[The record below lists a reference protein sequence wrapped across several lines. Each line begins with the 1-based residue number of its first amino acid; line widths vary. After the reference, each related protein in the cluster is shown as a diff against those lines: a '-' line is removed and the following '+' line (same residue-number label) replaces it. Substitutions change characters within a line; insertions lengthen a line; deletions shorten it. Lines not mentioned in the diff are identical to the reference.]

1 MADIIERIER
11 GRMSDRT
18 HWEGCHSVH
27 VDCGAIHE
35 ISTLRAQLA
44 EARGR
49 IPSSH
54 WLELECGAGHVYL
67 VFEGHSVHGCPLCQS
82 ARIATLERDLAEAQ
96 AKVAVLKDS
105 EECSHQIIM
114 SRGVE
119 LEEMDTRIATLER
132 DLAEAQG
139 RVCELAFLN
148 QKLLASIATL
158 ERENAELAADKA
170 RLDWFFGPD
179 EKYPFLATYMEGVRA
194 GWNVDQW
201 RAAIDAAMHP
211 AEPDAGDGGEGAR

>member
-1 MADIIERIER
+1 MGANAWKRMMDYCDGKEPYSGDAYSDVSLEHLRTDIIAHNDARL
-11 GRMSDRT
+11 D
-18 HWEGCHSVH
+18 
-27 VDCGAIHE
+27 E
-35 ISTLRAQLA
+35 ITTLRTQ
-44 EARGR
+44 
-49 IPSSH
+49 
-54 WLELECGAGHVYL
+54 
-67 VFEGHSVHGCPLCQS
+67 
-82 ARIATLERDLAEAQ
+82 LAEAQ
-96 AKVAVLKDS
+96 AKVSVLKDS